1 MKQLTA
7 IFAVAFTFVATQALA
22 EDDARFHPRKN
33 INAREYHQDQRMKQ
47 GIRSG
52 QLTREEAQQLKQERR
67 AIRQEERAYRSDGSL
82 NKAERKDLQQDLNQM
97 SKDIYN
103 EKHDGEVRPRA
114 RRPQ

>member
-7 IFAVAFTFVATQALA
+7 VLAIAFTALTTQAFA
-22 EDDARFHPRKN
+22 GDGVGHHPRKN

-52 QLTREEAQQLKQERR
+52 QLTREETRQLQQERR
-67 AIRQEERAYRSDGSL
+67 SIRQEERAYRADGSL
-82 NKAERKDLQQDLNQM
+82 NKAERKDLHQDLNQM

-103 EKHDGEVRPRA
+103 EKHDAEVRPKVN
-114 RRPQ
+114 RP